1 MRTFRLRHVVLV
13 IDVVGLL
20 ALILLFCMITSSGLW
35 LWDYVRGKSSG
46 RQQSIA
52 AQSDDKMD
60 HKGVRF
66 RYQHLQT
73 N

>member
-1 MRTFRLRHVVLV
+1 MQTFQLRHVVLV

-20 ALILLFCMITSSGLW
+20 ALILLFHVITFSGLW
-35 LWDYVRGKSSG
+35 LWGYDRGKSSG

-52 AQSDDKMD
+52 AHPDDKMD
-60 HKGVRF
+60 HKEVRF
-66 RYQHLQT
+66 RYQQE